1 MSVCFPKGKRR
12 CPSATARLL
21 IRDILLSCLK
31 KDSQR
36 WRKRSAE
43 RVPLSKRFKVK
54 RDWVVVGAKDWS
66 FRTQRETFSRS
77 LKQRESANR
86 DFTISILT
94 PPIWMPA

>member
-21 IRDILLSCLK
+21 IRVILLPSLK

-36 WRKRSAE
+36 VRKRSAE

-54 RDWVVVGAKDWS
+54 RDSVVVGTKDWS

-77 LKQRESANR
+77 LKPRESANR
-86 DFTISILT
+86 DSTIFIST
-94 PPIWMPA
+94 PPIWIPA